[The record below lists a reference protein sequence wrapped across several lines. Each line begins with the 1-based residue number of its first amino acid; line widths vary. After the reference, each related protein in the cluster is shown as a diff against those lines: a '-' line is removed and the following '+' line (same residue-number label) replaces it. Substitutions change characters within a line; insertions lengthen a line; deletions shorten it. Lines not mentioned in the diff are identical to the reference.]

1 MRFTLLLLSV
11 FLLSFS
17 QKEKKDIP
25 SETKEKS
32 MKTKT
37 YSISRVFDIN
47 SDTLFQIVSDFNKY
61 SDWNTIIP
69 NAKGELK
76 IGTKLKLT
84 MNMGGK
90 TKPFNPK
97 VISIDQGKSFSLS
110 KILITK
116 GMGELTHQF
125 EFISLPNNKTEFI
138 QTWTGKGILVK
149 MMWSKIAK
157 GFSDFEI
164 FNDNLENYIMKQ
176 K

>member
-1 MRFTLLLLSV
+1 
-11 FLLSFS
+11 
-17 QKEKKDIP
+17 
-25 SETKEKS
+25 

-37 YSISRVFDIN
+37 FSISRVFDIN
-47 SDTLFQIVSDFNKY
+47 SDTLFQVVSDFNKY

-69 NAKGELK
+69 KAKGELI
-76 IGTKLKLT
+76 IGTTLELT

-97 VISIDQGKSFSLS
+97 VVAVDPGKSLSLS

-116 GMGELTHQF
+116 GIGELTHQF

-149 MMWSKIAK
+149 MMWSKIAE

-164 FNDNLENYIMKQ
+164 FNDDLENYLMKRE
-176 K
+176 

>member
-1 MRFTLLLLSV
+1 
-11 FLLSFS
+11 
-17 QKEKKDIP
+17 
-25 SETKEKS
+25 
-32 MKTKT
+32 MKTKV

-61 SDWNTIIP
+61 REWNTIIP
-69 NAKGELK
+69 KAKGELK
-76 IGTKLKLT
+76 IGTKLELT

-90 TKPFNPK
+90 TKPFDPK
-97 VISIDQGKSFSLS
+97 VISISQGKSFSAS

-116 GMGELTHQF
+116 GIGELTHQF

-164 FNDNLENYIMKQ
+164 FNDDLENYLMKQ

>member
-1 MRFTLLLLSV
+1 
-11 FLLSFS
+11 
-17 QKEKKDIP
+17 
-25 SETKEKS
+25 
-32 MKTKT
+32 MKTKV

-61 SDWNTIIP
+61 REWNTIIP
-69 NAKGELK
+69 KAKGELK
-76 IGTKLKLT
+76 IGTKLELT

-125 EFISLPNNKTEFI
+125 EFISLSNNKTEFI

-164 FNDNLENYIMKQ
+164 FNDDLENYLMKQ
-176 K
+176 KY

>member
-1 MRFTLLLLSV
+1 MRSAVLILSV
-11 FLLSFS
+11 FFIGFFKQESTGTS
-17 QKEKKDIP
+17 PDTNEKP
-25 SETKEKS
+25 

-37 YSISRVFDIN
+37 YSISRVFDVN
-47 SDTLFQIVSDFNKY
+47 SDTLFQVISDFNKY
-61 SDWNTIIP
+61 SEWNTIITK
-69 NAKGELK
+69 AKGELK
-76 IGTKLKLT
+76 IGATLELT
-84 MNMGGK
+84 MNIGGK

-125 EFISLPNNKTEFI
+125 EFISLPNNKTELI
-138 QTWTGKGILVK
+138 QTWTGNGILVK

-157 GFSDFEI
+157 GFSDFEVC
-164 FNDNLENYIMKQ
+164 NDDLENYLMQQ

>member
-1 MRFTLLLLSV
+1 
-11 FLLSFS
+11 
-17 QKEKKDIP
+17 
-25 SETKEKS
+25 

-47 SDTLFQIVSDFNKY
+47 SDILFQIVSDFNKY
-61 SDWNTIIP
+61 PEWNTIIP

-76 IGTKLKLT
+76 IGTTLELT
-84 MNMGGK
+84 LNMGGK
-90 TKPFNPK
+90 TKPFNPQ
-97 VISIDQGKSFSLS
+97 VIAVDQGKRFSLCE
-110 KILITK
+110 ILITK
-116 GMGELTHQF
+116 GIGELTHQF
-125 EFISLPNNKTEFI
+125 EFIPLPNDKTEFI

-164 FNDNLENYIMKQ
+164 FNDDLENYIMQQ